1 MPVGEIKMPSPPK
14 RFERQFSEAMVF
26 MVVQIAQRFKNQ
38 TLLNLTKKSIEK
50 FEDADQVG
58 NSSRIFLTMANRVK
72 RKLKKQFTNGRI
84 ENISNDIIGRSNRF
98 NQDRVYASAS
108 PSLGIEPAALIA
120 KEGLTPQ
127 INALMLETSQW
138 AKKLRDDT
146 LEHFTANTLRGMAL
160 GKSIGEIISE
170 FDAEALK
177 VKSKARFIAR
187 NQIANFNGI
196 STKIRAQKL
205 GMKEAIWV
213 TARDERVRPC
223 HMVRDGKK
231 FLLSEGLF
239 SSCDNKTLM
248 PGQDFQCRCTMRI
261 IVPEAEIVNDN

>member
-1 MPVGEIKMPSPPK
+1 MPIGEIKMPPPPK

-26 MVVQIAQRFKNQ
+26 MIEQIAQRFKNQ
-38 TLLNLTKKSIEK
+38 TLLNLTKKSLEK
-50 FEDADQVG
+50 FEDAKQVG
-58 NSSRIFLTMANRVK
+58 NSSRVFLTMANRVK

-84 ENISNDIIGRSNRF
+84 ENVSNDIMSRSNRF
-98 NQDRVYASAS
+98 NQDRIYASAS
-108 PSLGIEPAALIA
+108 PSLGIEPVALIA

-160 GKSIGEIISE
+160 GKSIEEIISE

-196 STKIRAQKL
+196 SSKIRAQKL
-205 GMKEAIWV
+205 GVKKAIWV
-213 TARDERVRPC
+213 TARDERVRSC
-223 HMVRDGKK
+223 HMVRDGKEYEI
-231 FLLSEGLF
+231 SEGLF
-239 SSCDNKTLM
+239 SSCDNKTLI
-248 PGQDFQCRCTMRI
+248 PGQDFQCRCIARFI
-261 IVPEAEIVNDN
+261 LPEENN